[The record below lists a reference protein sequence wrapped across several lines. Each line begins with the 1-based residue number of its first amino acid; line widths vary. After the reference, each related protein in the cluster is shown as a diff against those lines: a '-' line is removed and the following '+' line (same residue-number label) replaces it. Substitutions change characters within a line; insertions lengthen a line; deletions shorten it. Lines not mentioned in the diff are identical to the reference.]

1 MCASQ
6 WILLFPLCCC
16 LSLLC
21 LLRLLMF
28 WNAPQKRGGRF
39 PNIIIRFYLFLNCC
53 DLFFFG
59 PSSFVSCHFSFFLF
73 QCESSCFHRIF
84 ILWRWRK
91 RGWVDCG
98 ERRSSLSEMKSQSEE
113 KIVFRTVTTD
123 TRGQMHLCLVERER
137 DLFSL
142 FTTSRSVA
150 DVFHSISSILYF
162 CHALRLLFRPCTAV
176 QLTH

>member
-1 MCASQ
+1 MPFAFVDVLERTAKKRRKVPKHNHP
-6 WILLFPLCCC
+6 LLPFLELLWSLFLWPVIFRFVPFFFLSFP
-16 LSLLC
+16 
-21 LLRLLMF
+21 M
-28 WNAPQKRGGRF
+28 W
-39 PNIIIRFYLFLNCC
+39 IIIVFFIAYLF
-53 DLFFFG
+53 F
-59 PSSFVSCHFSFFLF
+59 
-73 QCESSCFHRIF
+73 
-84 ILWRWRK
+84 WRWRK

-137 DLFSL
+137 YYLFSL

-162 CHALRLLFRPCTAV
+162 CHTLRLLVRPCSNRTVNTLVVSLSLAALLATV
-176 QLTH
+176 